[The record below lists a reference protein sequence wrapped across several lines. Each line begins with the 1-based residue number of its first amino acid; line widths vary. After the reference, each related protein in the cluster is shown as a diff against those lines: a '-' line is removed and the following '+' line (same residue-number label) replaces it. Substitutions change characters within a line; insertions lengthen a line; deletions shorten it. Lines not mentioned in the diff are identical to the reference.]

1 MNNNP
6 NTQKPSTDAQGMI
19 GAASTYISKFN
30 PFTIYKKGRR
40 SKALFALALVC
51 FLWGT
56 TWIASKE
63 GVQYLHPLHMTGI
76 RQFIGGL
83 CYVLFFLIKG
93 QRWPKRKEWIAV
105 LILSFLNFMLSN
117 ALSTWG
123 VKYISAGLGSI
134 IGAIFPLWLVIIGI
148 AGTKT
153 KVASKTVIGLLL
165 GFTGICVIFYEHL
178 NDFLNPEF
186 RLGIFLSLAST
197 WSWAFGTL
205 YTKKQ
210 AQNFNPYFSL
220 GLQML
225 ISGLTLFSISHATGN
240 AIPFSQIPLEAWAS
254 IAFLV
259 IFGSVI
265 AFAAYLYALQNL
277 PTEQASLYAYI
288 NPIVAVLL
296 GWMIFNE
303 KLSLFIIIGAL
314 ITLYGVY
321 LVNKEA
327 TKFSAKNKLKQ

>member
-1 MNNNP
+1 M
-6 NTQKPSTDAQGMI
+6 
-19 GAASTYISKFN
+19 
-30 PFTIYKKGRR
+30 
-40 SKALFALALVC
+40 
-51 FLWGT
+51 
-56 TWIASKE
+56 
-63 GVQYLHPLHMTGI
+63 
-76 RQFIGGL
+76 
-83 CYVLFFLIKG
+83 
-93 QRWPKRKEWIAV
+93 
-105 LILSFLNFMLSN
+105 
-117 ALSTWG
+117 
-123 VKYISAGLGSI
+123 
-134 IGAIFPLWLVIIGI
+134 
-148 AGTKT
+148 
-153 KVASKTVIGLLL
+153 
-165 GFTGICVIFYEHL
+165 
-178 NDFLNPEF
+178 NPEF

-205 YTKKQ
+205 YTKQQ

-225 ISGLTLFSISHATGN
+225 ISGITLFSISYATGN
-240 AIPFSQIPLEAWAS
+240 AIPFSKIPVEAWAS

-259 IFGSVI
+259 LFGSVI

-327 TKFSAKNKLKQ
+327 TRFSAKSKLKQ